1 MPLFIS
7 INNFNYF
14 NNNQNIIEV
23 FFGNNFDIS
32 SKIDED
38 YQNNLILLLPQPPIP
53 KQNNVFFGFGIINLI
68 L

>member
-38 YQNNLILLLPQPPIP
+38 YQNNLILLLPQPAIP